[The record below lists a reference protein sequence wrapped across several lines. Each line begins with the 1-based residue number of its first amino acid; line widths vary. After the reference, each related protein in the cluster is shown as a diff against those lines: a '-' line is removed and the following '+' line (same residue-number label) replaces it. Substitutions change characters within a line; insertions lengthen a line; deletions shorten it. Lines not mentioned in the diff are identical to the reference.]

1 MTSIFTGSQIAATL
15 DSEITL
21 MTILSDSLKMD
32 NKIEM
37 ETDDLNHKILA
48 FSYISCI

>member
-1 MTSIFTGSQIAATL
+1 MTSILIGSQIAATS

-21 MTILSDSLKMD
+21 MTILSYNLKMD

-37 ETDDLNHKILA
+37 KIDVLNHKILA
-48 FSYISCI
+48 FSFIGCI